1 MRNPLLP
8 FAAIAIV
15 AIIAMVSLSYFGVN
29 QAKQAAEGP
38 SVAEMSPEDLYA
50 AKGCTGCHGG
60 NLEGGVGPALTA
72 VGSKLSAEEIANI
85 IVNGQNA
92 MPAGLANA
100 EEAEVLATW
109 LAEKK

>member
-29 QAKQAAEGP
+29 QAQQAAEGP
-38 SVAEMSPEDLYA
+38 AITEMNPEELYA

-60 NLEGGVGPALTA
+60 NLEGGVGPALTG
-72 VGSKLSAEEIANI
+72 VGERLSAEEIANI
-85 IVNGQNA
+85 IVNGQGS
-92 MPAGLANA
+92 MPGGLASA

-109 LAEKK
+109 LLEQ

>member
-29 QAKQAAEGP
+29 QAQQAAEGP
-38 SVAEMSPEDLYA
+38 AVTEMNPEDLYA

-60 NLEGGVGPALTA
+60 NLEGGVGPALTG
-72 VGSKLSAEEIANI
+72 VGERLSAEEIANI
-85 IVNGQNA
+85 IVNGQGS
-92 MPAGLANA
+92 MPAGLASA
-100 EEAEVLATW
+100 EEADVLATW
-109 LAEKK
+109 LIEQ